1 MSYQIGNAA
10 LGVTFV
16 GDLGSLQRSLDQA
29 GGAVD
34 QFGRRS
40 TSAMRGVASE
50 ANRADDAMR
59 DLSDGIKAAFLGGGV
74 TSGLVSL
81 KNSIMGISG
90 ALAGALSVREYAQAA
105 DAVTLLQNRLKLATG
120 SAQAAAAAYGQLFEV
135 AQRSRVSFIELGSTY
150 ATIAR
155 STKELGLTQGQLMT
169 VTEAIGNAMTISG
182 GSAES
187 MNAALVQLGQGL
199 GSGTLRG
206 EELNSVMEQTPR
218 LAQAIADGLG
228 ITIGQLRQYAED
240 GKLSAEAVTRA
251 LQSQAT
257 VLAGEVKGATLTVSQ
272 AMTQLNNSTVKTVG
286 EIDRATGISAAMA
299 GALQGLGSAVSGVGN
314 AFTQHETAILTGM
327 GMLAGAGTLAGLGAV
342 SAAMGGVA
350 GAIGLVKAAFVGLSV
365 AAAANPIGLALLGI
379 GAAVGGFVAY
389 NSAVADSAEGL
400 ERRIYTLQERIKA
413 GPSIY
418 ARDAEG
424 MAQWQARVREMNAE
438 VAALNRQLAEK
449 RGPQIIGSV
458 GSGDAALA
466 RAQRAEWD
474 KAAGVRAEYLAGART
489 AGQKLQDELDRASKA
504 FAGVLPPEVEKSIR
518 ERFAKPVSSAAKSA
532 ADEFARLRNQLSGS
546 VADGFAEAQAAQQG
560 LNTAQTEFLK
570 LAGSPVWDS
579 LSNTQ
584 RADLALLYERRIAQ
598 EQMAGSLKTSASAAE
613 ALARAEDAHIKTYTD
628 AAGKATTRLEEL
640 RNEAQ
645 AMAYAE
651 AHHVSLAVA
660 IEETALA
667 RLREAQ
673 AAEMAKGTGMN
684 DSVVLALQQEID
696 ARRQIIAALAGK
708 EQREAG
714 QKLRENEAAEWQR
727 TWDQISQSF
736 TDALM
741 EGGKSVA
748 EYLKGLFRTLV
759 LRPILAPIG
768 TGLASLIMPGAASAG
783 QGGGVLGGLGQLGST
798 ISNLGNLLNGSSISA
813 QLSGGFLRSADWLAT
828 SSNNTLAGIGEW
840 MQGNQWLGSA
850 MGALGNGFAGYG
862 ISKTLSGGY
871 STGLPVNEIAAIASM
886 IPGIGPIAGVVG
898 GLVNRAF
905 GRKLK
910 DTGLEGTF
918 SGMDG
923 LSANTYQFYKGGWF
937 RSDKTKRSALDE
949 DVRSGLAGQYAAMTS
964 GNAAMAQALGLSTDG
979 LAAFRSSFK
988 FSTNGMSEEQ
998 VSQRLAE
1005 EFAKMADAQALLL
1018 MGTEKYVR
1026 EGETAAG
1033 ALTRLSTSLT
1043 SVNQVLDTLGLQAY
1057 ATSLAGGDMASSLA
1071 DLFGGL
1077 NAFAQAS
1084 TSYYQ
1089 AFYSDAERTATTTR
1103 QLTAALGQLG
1113 LQLPDTRDGYRALVE
1128 AQDRTTE
1135 AGRST
1140 YATLLQLA
1148 PAFADL
1154 TQAMQQ
1160 LGKGV
1165 QDEVQRLRSLLTG
1178 DSSTS
1183 LAALQAQFVTG
1194 TAMARAGDA
1203 DALARLPE
1211 LSQAIE
1217 AAAALQAVTAADVA
1231 LMRGQLAASLGE
1243 TLGMLGLNVPAFEV
1257 GTNYVPRTML
1267 AQIHEGE
1274 AIVPRAYNPAAG
1286 GTAPGSEAL
1295 ARRVEA
1301 LVTELQGLRAEVR
1314 SGVNHSAKTAR
1325 ILDRVARDGDA
1336 FVTVAQA

>member
-1 MSYQIGNAA
+1 MKIAELYIQMAADVARLRKDMESAKSTVDKTMRGIESAAA
-10 LGVTFV
+10 LARNALVGV
-16 GDLGSLQRSLDQA
+16 
-29 GGAVD
+29 
-34 QFGRRS
+34 
-40 TSAMRGVASE
+40 
-50 ANRADDAMR
+50 
-59 DLSDGIKAAFLGGGV
+59 
-74 TSGLVSL
+74 
-81 KNSIMGISG
+81 
-90 ALAGALSVREYAQAA
+90 AGALSAREYIQAA
-105 DAVTLLQNRLKLATG
+105 DAVTQLGNRLKLATG
-120 SAQAAAAAYGQLFEV
+120 SAQAAAAAYESLFDV
-135 AQRSRVSFIELGSTY
+135 AQRSRVNFIELGSTY

-155 STKELGLTQGQLMT
+155 TTQSMGLSQGQLLT

-199 GSGTLRG
+199 ASGTLRG

-228 ITIGQLRQYAED
+228 IPLGALRQYAAD
-240 GKLSAEAVTRA
+240 GKLSAEAVTSA
-251 LQSQAT
+251 LQSQAG
-257 VLAGEVKGATLTVSQ
+257 VLKGEVAGATLTVGQ
-272 AMTQLNNSTVKTVG
+272 AMTQLSNATVKTVG
-286 EIDRATGISAAMA
+286 EIDRATGASASMA
-299 GALQGLGSAVSGVGN
+299 AGLQGLAGMVGAVGR
-314 AFTQHETAILTGM
+314 AFAEHETAILTGM

-350 GAIGLVKAAFVGLSV
+350 GAIGLVKAAFIGLSV

-389 NSAVADSAEGL
+389 NSAVADSTEGL

-532 ADEFARLRNQLSGS
+532 ADEFARLRDQLSGS

-598 EQMAGSLKTSASAAE
+598 EQMAGSIKASAAAAE
-613 ALARAEDAHIKTYTD
+613 ALARAEEAHIKTYTD

-660 IEETALA
+660 IEETAMA

-684 DSVVLALQQEID
+684 DSVVLALQAEID
-696 ARRQIIAALAGK
+696 ARRQIVAAIAGK
-708 EQREAG
+708 EVREAG

-727 TWDQISQSF
+727 TWDQVGQSF

-741 EGGKSVA
+741 QGGKSVA
-748 EYLKGLFRTLV
+748 EYLKDLFSTLV
-759 LRPILAPIG
+759 LRPILAPV
-768 TGLASLIMPGAASAG
+768 TAAMASLLGGPAAAAQGA
-783 QGGGVLGGLGQLGST
+783 GGGLGGLGGGGADVLGT
-798 ISNLGNLLNGSSISA
+798 IG
-813 QLSGGFLRSADWLAT
+813 Q
-828 SSNNTLAGIGEW
+828 LAGIG
-840 MQGNQWLGSA
+840 GSLGTGIA
-850 MGALGNGFAGYG
+850 AGFANALTGTFAGSLTAAGSLIGTGSVAGVSAG
-862 ISKTLSGGY
+862 IGMGIGTIAPYALPALAVYKLLTAETPGEQHRGGFYSSTGY
-871 STGLPVNEIAAIASM
+871 S
-886 IPGIGPIAGVVG
+886 
-898 GLVNRAF
+898 
-905 GRKLK
+905 
-910 DTGLEGTF
+910 GLEGAARITG
-918 SGMDG
+918 SGANSGQARDLIDRADPGLTSQVQQTADG
-923 LSANTYQFYKGGWF
+923 LLTNVG
-937 RSDKTKRSALDE
+937 
-949 DVRSGLAGQYAAMTS
+949 
-964 GNAAMAQALGLSTDG
+964 AMAKAIGSQLALGLDLG
-979 LAAFRSSFK
+979 FAANL
-988 FSTNGMSEEQ
+988 NGQAGNSNAFGYFGVSANGQMVDTYQNRNLGSDAAKAYATLTEEAANA
-998 VSQRLAE
+998 LAE
-1005 EFAKMADAQALLL
+1005 VVLG
-1018 MGTEKYVR
+1018 GTGLVR
-1026 EGETAAG
+1026 TGETAYQT
-1033 ALTRLSTSLT
+1033 LQRLSGSLQG
-1043 SVNQVLDTLGLQAY
+1043 VNQVLDTLGLQAY

-1077 NAFAQAS
+1077 EAFGQAS
-1084 TSYYQ
+1084 TAYYE
-1089 AFYSDAERTATTTR
+1089 AFYTEAERTATTTR

-1113 LQLPDTRDGYRALVE
+1113 LQLPDTREGYRALVD
-1128 AQDRTTE
+1128 AQDLTTE

-1140 YATLLQLA
+1140 YAALMGLA
-1148 PAFADL
+1148 PAFAEL
-1154 TQAMQQ
+1154 TQTMEQ
-1160 LGKGV
+1160 LGSAVG
-1165 QDEVQRLRSLLTG
+1165 DEVQRLRGLLTT

-1183 LAALQAQFVTG
+1183 LAALQAQFATG
-1194 TAMARAGDA
+1194 TAMARAGDS

-1217 AAAALQAVTAADVA
+1217 AAAVLQAVTAADVA
-1231 LMRGQLAASLGE
+1231 LMRGQLAASLSE
-1243 TLGMLGLNVPAFEV
+1243 TLGVLGLKVPAFEV

-1295 ARRVEA
+1295 ALRVEA

-1314 SGVNHSAKTAR
+1314 SGVTHSAKTAR